1 MARFIHLPAVDGCS
15 QAPKAE
21 RSKMAEAIRS
31 TKPKIFTIWPFTE
44 KVCWPHIKIEEEWIT
59 YLTKQENMT
68 VINIITRM
76 WTTPIHFLH
85 WHSINFKNLNDIVLL
100 PCSRSFNG
108 FSSHWEQN
116 PRIPYLPRTQTSSAL
131 PLALSMAHPPTSLLS
146 LKCAKCASAPEPASC
161 PEPVSQT
168 HAHFTPSPVLVA
180 AQSCHFSEAFPPR
193 SNTLHHLTWLVYF
206 LCPAWKVGH
215 KETLLYPQ
223 LTHSGFVL
231 NIRWL
236 HNWLV
241 KPRIACLAPG
251 TCPHSLGHIIA
262 NQYFYLLQIN
272 SYFLFH
278 IVAFYSLQ
286 VSRIFYISRLHNLLT
301 YRCS

>member
-1 MARFIHLPAVDGCS
+1 ML
-15 QAPKAE
+15 
-21 RSKMAEAIRS
+21 
-31 TKPKIFTIWPFTE
+31 
-44 KVCWPHIKIEEEWIT
+44 
-59 YLTKQENMT
+59 
-68 VINIITRM
+68 
-76 WTTPIHFLH
+76 TTPIHFLH
-85 WHSINFKNLNDIVLL
+85 WHSINFKNLNEIVLL

-116 PRIPYLPRTQTSSAL
+116 PRIPYLPRTQTSSSAL
-131 PLALSMAHPPTSLLS
+131 PLAHSMAHPPTSLLS
-146 LKCAKCASAPEPASC
+146 LKCAKSASAPEPASC

-231 NIRWL
+231 NICWL
-236 HNWLV
+236 HKWLV

-262 NQYFYLLQIN
+262 NQYFILANVHTVTIMQLPVSLIHWPL
-272 SYFLFH
+272 FLPNTLSL
-278 IVAFYSLQ
+278 IIWTAALWLSLARCQPEMLAFLWS
-286 VSRIFYISRLHNLLT
+286 
-301 YRCS
+301 